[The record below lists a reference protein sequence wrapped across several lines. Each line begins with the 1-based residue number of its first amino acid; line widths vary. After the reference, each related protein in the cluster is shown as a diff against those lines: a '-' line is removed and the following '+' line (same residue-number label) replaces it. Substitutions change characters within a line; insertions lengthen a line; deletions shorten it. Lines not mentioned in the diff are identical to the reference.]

1 MPMGPFAMGYM
12 AGLDIG
18 WLSRKDRGLKSEIS
32 DAICEAGRFGLKAGK
47 GWYKYEAGSRT
58 PIPDPD
64 VEKLIDE
71 TLTRLGCKRRVISDE
86 QILERMTYSIVNEG
100 ARILEEGIAARP
112 SDIDVVWLY
121 GFGWPI
127 YRGGP
132 MHWGDQV
139 GLKRAMRDFG

>member
-1 MPMGPFAMGYM
+1 MGDM

-18 WLSRKDRGLKSEIS
+18 WLSRKDRGIKSEIS
-32 DAICEAGRFGLKAGK
+32 DAICDASRFGLKAGK
-47 GWYKYEAGSRT
+47 GWYMYEAGSRT

-71 TLTRLGCKRRVISDE
+71 TLTRLGRKRRVISDE
-86 QILERMTYSIVNEG
+86 QILERMMYSIVNEG

-112 SDIDVVWLY
+112 SDIDVVWLH

-132 MHWGDQV
+132 MHWADQV
-139 GLKRAMRDFG
+139 A